1 MMRGGSL
8 ILRDYEFIDVA
19 RVVDYSSNIDPGVVQ
34 ELTQRMKSD
43 SEAEANG
50 GVNFWGLQ
58 LGGRGRS
65 GGEKETEQTVRIYAQ
80 HMFNRLYGSL
90 NGSINGSIKT
100 IGLDEAV
107 ELEELPKSAVV
118 EITRNFRPSPINQML
133 GSFVEVL
140 NMLESIGMGE
150 QLGEQFGG
158 EAQLQQVMAII
169 SMLRGE
175 ENNREV
181 PMFAKADDPDATSVV
196 FVAREN
202 YMLNGSAEF
211 GGEMTVFGKVQER
224 VPQGSSVDLLDLLK
238 VLPPGVRDAEG
249 FGEQFKEAMQGLMAQ
264 WPKELGGPIDRKEVV
279 IEGPAIIVTPVSTY
293 TI

>member
-1 MMRGGSL
+1 MR
-8 ILRDYEFIDVA
+8 IH
-19 RVVDYSSNIDPGVVQ
+19 
-34 ELTQRMKSD
+34 
-43 SEAEANG
+43 
-50 GVNFWGLQ
+50 
-58 LGGRGRS
+58 
-65 GGEKETEQTVRIYAQ
+65 AQ

-90 NGSINGSIKT
+90 NGSVKA

-107 ELEELPKSAVV
+107 GLDKLPKSAVV

-150 QLGEQFGG
+150 QLGQQFGG
-158 EAQLQQVMAII
+158 EAQMQQVMAIVG
-169 SMLRGE
+169 MLRGE

-181 PMFAKADDPDATSVV
+181 PMFAKADSPDATSVV

-211 GGEMTVFGKVQER
+211 GEEMTLFGKVQER
-224 VPQGSSVDLLDLLK
+224 VPHGSSVDLLDLLK
-238 VLPPGVRDAEG
+238 VLPPGVREAEG
-249 FGEQFKEAMQGLMAQ
+249 FGEQFKQLMQRIMAQ
-264 WPKELGGPIDRKEVV
+264 WPKEFGGPIDRKEVI
-279 IEGPAIIVTPVSTY
+279 IEGPAIVVTPVATY